1 MYRCGNGEVFPQKYP
16 EIVADATNSLALHIA
31 DMRRKEQLPAAKPG
45 CFCTVHR
52 HVRSQEIKG
61 LMQAFQSLFKEVFK
75 VEEIRWKLQQRGGYE
90 GVQFKMIIDL
100 AGRECEIADG
110 R

>member
-1 MYRCGNGEVFPQKYP
+1 MGNVIVEMGKFFLRKYP

-61 LMQAFQSLFKEVFK
+61 LMQAFQSLFREVF
-75 VEEIRWKLQQRGGYE
+75 IQGGGYTMDAI
-90 GVQFKMIIDL
+90 V
-100 AGRECEIADG
+100 
-110 R
+110 